1 MSSNRVSLTII
12 GENDKNS
19 KQQVEQVEQ
28 VNEQPV
34 NNQVNNQVN
43 EQPVEQ
49 PMEQVE
55 QVEQVVTQSIEQTN
69 NQNERMEEV
78 QNDQVNNK
86 QVNEHIPNDQIVN
99 DQVNNDQVPN
109 DQVNNEQL
117 INQQLIPND
126 QLYNGMQDYNGQ
138 VMNQIQN
145 YDQNNQFYNSYINEG
160 INIIDPNAY
169 SPMVYIVDQNKMVYS
184 DNSYP
189 YIYNIDNKY
198 KKNSILPYVYIS
210 RNSAVKPEFDI
221 KQNKLKLYN
230 YWINTT
236 NPKKVQNEIIK
247 MFGIENIYITKSL
260 FFRKKNSY
268 TGEKVILINKL
279 PQKPYKFVNRLNRT
293 LSNDRRTIKSV
304 LGDYVISPDCIF
316 IILAEKSIDYICNN
330 YLRYHKEDS
339 IKISTLINSIK
350 AKFTCIDENEIEN

>member
-1 MSSNRVSLTII
+1 MSSTRVSVTIF
-12 GENDKNS
+12 GENDHGNDHSNEKVQ
-19 KQQVEQVEQ
+19 KMQEVEQQKEKNNEQ
-28 VNEQPV
+28 MNEQPMINQM
-34 NNQVNNQVN
+34 NN
-43 EQPVEQ
+43 E
-49 PMEQVE
+49 
-55 QVEQVVTQSIEQTN
+55 
-69 NQNERMEEV
+69 
-78 QNDQVNNK
+78 K
-86 QVNEHIPNDQIVN
+86 L
-99 DQVNNDQVPN
+99 
-109 DQVNNEQL
+109 NEQL
-117 INQQLIPND
+117 NEQLNNNQLNYNEQMD
-126 QLYNGMQDYNGQ
+126 QEYNGMEQTYNGQ
-138 VMNQIQN
+138 LQS

-160 INIIDPNAY
+160 INIIDPNVY

-189 YIYNIDNKY
+189 YVYNIDNKF
-198 KKNSILPYVYIS
+198 KKNSILPYAYIS
-210 RNSAVKPEFDI
+210 RNSAVKPDFDI

-236 NPKKVQNEIIK
+236 NPKKIQNDIIK

-330 YLRYHKEDS
+330 YLRYHKEDA
-339 IKISTLINSIK
+339 IKINTLINSIK
-350 AKFTCIDENEIEN
+350 GKFTCIDENEI